1 MVYLRGLLGILVLLL
16 IGWLLS
22 SNRRRLPWRVII
34 WGLLLQLMLAGLI
47 LGTPWGYAVFD
58 ALAGFIAHL
67 IGLTSEGAGFVFGDL
82 ADPTTTTGFLLAF
95 AGNGLLVIIFFAS
108 LISILYHLGVMQVI
122 IWCLARIMSATMGLS
137 GAESMAGASNIFV
150 GMTEAPL
157 MVRPYIKGMTL
168 SELNAMMTGGFATI
182 AGTVLAVYI
191 GIVGEE
197 YLTHLL
203 TASVMSAPAAFVFAK
218 MIRPETEKPTTWG
231 KCELRIERTAGNVIE
246 AAADG
251 ASQGMKL
258 YLNIIA
264 MLIAFIALVAL
275 INWPLGWLG
284 EVAFSMPREAA
295 GGTPADP
302 LSLAKIFGWIFA
314 PVAWCMGINGW
325 NDCQLFGA
333 LLGTKMAVNEM
344 IAFGELAKFN
354 AQDAFADPRTAKIA
368 AYALC
373 GFSNFGSIGIQLGGI
388 TPLAPE
394 RKGDL
399 SRLALRAMFGG
410 TLASATTAAIAG
422 MFVE

>member
-34 WGLLLQLMLAGLI
+34 WGLLLQLILAGLI

-58 ALAGFIAHL
+58 ALAAFVAHL

-82 ADPTTTTGFLLAF
+82 ADPTTTPGFLLAF

-137 GAESMAGASNIFV
+137 GAESMAGAANIFV

-157 MVRPYIKGMTL
+157 MVRPYISGMTI

-218 MIRPETEKPTTWG
+218 MIRPETETPATWG
-231 KCELRIERTAGNVIE
+231 RCELRIERTAGNVIE

-258 YLNIIA
+258 YLYIIA
-264 MLIAFIALVAL
+264 MLVAL

-284 EVAFSMPREAA
+284 EVAFSMPREAV
-295 GGTPADP
+295 GGNPADP
-302 LSLAKIFGWIFA
+302 LSLAKLFGWIFA

-325 NDCQLFGA
+325 GDCQLFGA

-344 IAFGELAKFN
+344 IAFGEMAKFN

-388 TPLAPE
+388 TPLAPD

-410 TLASATTAAIAG
+410 TLASATTATIAG
-422 MFVE
+422 MFV